1 MKMIDIRVGF
11 EDGVESLLDGEMHFR
26 IRHLLLNATD
36 DGSGEDDIADGAE
49 PGNEDLF
56 QSRIFYKS
64 KTSPRFYPN
73 FAAMII
79 TDSHAHLY
87 LNAFDD
93 DRHDVVRNAIAHNV
107 RYMLL
112 PNIDHDS
119 IQPMMDLA
127 KAFPENCFPMMGLHP
142 TSVGKDYADQL
153 ETVKEWLKKEKF
165 YAIGEM
171 GIDLY
176 WDKTYFPEQQE
187 AFRIQAGLALE
198 YDLPLVIHSRNS
210 FDEIFALLDEVYQPG
225 LRGVFHCFTGNLEQ
239 AEHIINLGF
248 LLGIGG
254 VLTYKNS
261 GLPEVLEKISLEN
274 IILETDAP
282 FLAPAPFRGKRNE
295 SAYTVEVAKKLAE
308 IKGLSLE
315 IVAETTTRNAIN
327 LFGINA

>member
-1 MKMIDIRVGF
+1 MD
-11 EDGVESLLDGEMHFR
+11 LCA
-26 IRHLLLNATD
+26 RHLLLNAPND
-36 DGSGEDDIADGAE
+36 RRRQDNIADRAE

-64 KTSPRFYPN
+64 KTSPGFYPN
-73 FAAMII
+73 FAVMII

-87 LNAFDD
+87 LDAFDD
-93 DRHDVVRNAIAHNV
+93 DRYDMVRNAIAHNV
-107 RYMLL
+107 RYIFL
-112 PNIDHDS
+112 PNIDRDS
-119 IQPMMDLA
+119 IQPMIDLA
-127 KAFPENCFPMMGLHP
+127 RAFPENCFPMMGLHP

-176 WDKTYFPEQQE
+176 WDKTFFPEQQE
-187 AFRIQAGLALE
+187 AFRIQSGLALE

-210 FDEIFALLDEVYQPG
+210 FDEIFSLLDEVYQPG
-225 LRGVFHCFTGNLEQ
+225 LRGVFHCFTGNPEQ

-254 VLTYKNS
+254 VLTYKKS
-261 GLPEVLEKISLEN
+261 GLPEVLEKIPLEN
-274 IILETDAP
+274 ILLETDAP
-282 FLAPAPFRGKRNE
+282 FLPPVPFRGKRNE

-308 IKGLSLE
+308 VKGISLE
-315 IVAETTTRNAIN
+315 AVAEITTRNAIK
-327 LFGINA
+327 LFNINA